1 MEGESVEPP
10 KKNFGITL
18 TFILYGVA
26 SLLGWNALLTK
37 LDFFSFYLEG
47 MKPSISFSFLNFI
60 LNILFQYLLI
70 IKKDLFPLKLQLIGG
85 IVGSIFF
92 LLAIPTSTMFLEKD
106 SIINYIVTGGLVF
119 LMGFINGLA
128 SGGFFNFVSYF
139 PLELIVS
146 FSAGQGFSGI
156 AMNVLEYLVLI
167 FVTGEDEKY
176 IIIRAWIFFGS
187 SILILVICLILLFCN
202 YNSEFCKFYLSK
214 ATEKSDIP
222 EGSLVRD
229 SQLNEEEQGIIN
241 DQENKIEDDI
251 NTNENNLTGCS
262 AFIVIFKKIW
272 DLNLIMIYI
281 YIVTFALFPNASIGQ
296 NLFDLERY
304 NVITI
309 ITIYNVFD
317 TVGRYLVNI
326 MPKTKL
332 FNNIICLG
340 RSILL
345 FTLVFNW
352 YCRDVLEVDLTITS
366 ILLILNVAILAL
378 TNGIGTTLCFGIA
391 PNLVDNEYKGLA
403 GTALSLF
410 LIIGIFLG
418 SCVGF
423 GVDAIIGLFKKDQ
436 N

>member
-128 SGGFFNFVSYF
+128 
-139 PLELIVS
+139 
-146 FSAGQGFSGI
+146 
-156 AMNVLEYLVLI
+156 
-167 FVTGEDEKY
+167 EKY
-176 IIIRAWIFFGS
+176 LIIRAWIFFGS

-241 DQENKIEDDI
+241 DQENKIEDDK

-352 YCRDVLEVDLTITS
+352 YCRDVLEIDLTITS